1 MTMTN
6 KIVYFPSPVAARHV
20 ARIKEYKS
28 SNRTEILIVIWFCGW
43 AMLTAVECIRQMSFL
58 AI

>member
-1 MTMTN
+1 MTN
-6 KIVYFPSPVAARHV
+6 KIVYFPSPVAARSV
-20 ARIKEYKS
+20 GRVKEYKS
-28 SNRTEILIVIWFCGW
+28 TSRIEVLIAIWFCGW

>member
-1 MTMTN
+1 MTN
-6 KIVYFPSPVAARHV
+6 KIVYFPSPVTVRGV
-20 ARIKEYKS
+20 KRIKEYQS
-28 SNRTEILIVIWFCGW
+28 SSRAEVLIAIWFCGW

>member
-1 MTMTN
+1 MTN
-6 KIVYFPSPVAARHV
+6 KIVYFPSPLATRSVGRV
-20 ARIKEYKS
+20 KEYKS
-28 SNRTEILIVIWFCGW
+28 TSRAEVLIAIWFCGW